1 MITLRV
7 TDHIDWR
14 GKRYSPGDIIELG
27 DKYAE
32 ETGRIFEQNKQ
43 AIIIQPE
50 ETEEKSKL
58 NFKLPKYFAKLKK
71 DKRFIV
77 DEMLYP
83 ATINMLYSKPGEFK
97 SLLALDLAISVTNKR
112 DFLGFKTKKY
122 PIMYLDHEN
131 NEQIIKERLLMLC
144 NGKNIKRRSFP
155 LLFLVREGDLD
166 SPVFVESLKQEII
179 NKKVKLIIFDT
190 LHRFA
195 QYEENRADDINRL
208 YTKIFI
214 PIVSECDCAILF
226 LHHATKQGEYRG
238 SGDLLGMVDVGW
250 SLKKWKD
257 DKGFTIENI
266 KSRSREIM
274 KFHGTVERNDELL
287 TTTIKRLGDAAEY
300 NINKNKPKKLNEVMS
315 NIVKLF
321 TIAGMEQKKTFIM
334 DNFEFNYKGE
344 YSEATIR
351 RGLDQLV
358 GLDYLTSDKR
368 GKFTRTN
375 KEWIG
380 SE

>member
-1 MITLRV
+1 
-7 TDHIDWR
+7 
-14 GKRYSPGDIIELG
+14 
-27 DKYAE
+27 
-32 ETGRIFEQNKQ
+32 
-43 AIIIQPE
+43 
-50 ETEEKSKL
+50 
-58 NFKLPKYFAKLKK
+58 
-71 DKRFIV
+71 
-77 DEMLYP
+77 
-83 ATINMLYSKPGEFK
+83 
-97 SLLALDLAISVTNKR
+97 
-112 DFLGFKTKKY
+112 
-122 PIMYLDHEN
+122 
-131 NEQIIKERLLMLC
+131 MLC

-315 NIVKLF
+315 NIMKLF